1 MTKRNVVGLVAVL
14 ALTAGVIF
22 AQGPAAGRK
31 GRMGKGSMG
40 GRMAN
45 YLELTDTQKQQMK
58 DIREQAR
65 TQAQPFTQ
73 QIQAA
78 RAEVEKMV
86 KAGEAPEAVAKRA
99 EELAAANANAVQ
111 KLAGIRA
118 WTAAKMFSV
127 LTPEQREKAQK
138 LRDSFGGR
146 GFGPMGFHGRG
157 AKMRAPQGAG
167 NL

>member
-1 MTKRNVVGLVAVL
+1 MTKRDVVGLVAVVV
-14 ALTAGVIF
+14 LTAGVIF
-22 AQGPAAGRK
+22 AQGPANGRRS
-31 GRMGKGSMG
+31 RMGKGPMN

-58 DIREQAR
+58 DIRQQAH
-65 TQAQPFTQ
+65 TQAQPFAQ
-73 QIQAA
+73 QLQAA

-118 WTAAKMFSV
+118 ATAAKMFAV

-138 LRDSFGGR
+138 LRQSFGGH
-146 GFGPMGFHGRG
+146 GFGPMGFQRRG
-157 AKMRAPQGAG
+157 GKLRAPQRSG